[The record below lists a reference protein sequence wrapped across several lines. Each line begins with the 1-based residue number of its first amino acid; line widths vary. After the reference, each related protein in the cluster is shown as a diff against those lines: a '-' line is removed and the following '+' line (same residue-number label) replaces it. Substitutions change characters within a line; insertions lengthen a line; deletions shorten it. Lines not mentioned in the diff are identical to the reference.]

1 MDTFTM
7 TAPDI
12 SEETLRESFDRQT
25 EEIDRLRSDII
36 NITANWNFAKS
47 QLQELRQK
55 IANVQGHMFDIYSME
70 GSVSEEII
78 NIAHLLDITLLKE
91 VSGTATFEITWTA
104 QVPLDFDANDMEISF
119 TVDCESYDVEG
130 FDWNED
136 NCEVSGEDD

>member
-1 MDTFTM
+1 MDIFTM

-25 EEIDRLRSDII
+25 EEIDRLKSDLISM
-36 NITANWNFAKS
+36 TANWNVAKAS
-47 QLQELRQK
+47 AAEYRQK
-55 IANVQGHMFDIYSME
+55 IANVQGHMFDVYAME

-91 VSGTATFEITWTA
+91 VSGTATAEISWTA
-104 QVPLDFDANDMEISF
+104 QVPLDFNANDMEISF

-136 NCEVSGEDD
+136 HISIDGEDD

>member
-1 MDTFTM
+1 MDIFTM
-7 TAPDI
+7 TAPEI

-25 EEIDRLRSDII
+25 EEIDRLRSDLISM
-36 NITANWNFAKS
+36 TANWNVAKAS
-47 QLQELRQK
+47 TAEYRQK
-55 IANVQGHMFDIYSME
+55 IANVQGHMFDIYAME

-91 VSGTATFEITWTA
+91 VSGTATAEISWTA

-119 TVDCESYDVEG
+119 TVDCESYDAEG